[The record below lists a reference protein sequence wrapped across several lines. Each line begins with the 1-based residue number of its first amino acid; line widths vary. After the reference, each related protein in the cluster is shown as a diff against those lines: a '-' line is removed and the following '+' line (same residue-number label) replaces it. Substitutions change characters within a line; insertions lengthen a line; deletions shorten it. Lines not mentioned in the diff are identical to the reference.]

1 MEKTGLLLDPYFSAT
16 KAKWIMD
23 NIAGV
28 REKVKNKKILL
39 GTMDS
44 WLIWKMTG
52 GKINATDYTNA
63 SRTLLFNINTL
74 EWDEELLG
82 LFGISR
88 DIIPQIKSSDDIF
101 GQTYKGLFSGRAIPI
116 SGVIGDS
123 QGALFGQNCFE
134 PGMLKATYGTGSS
147 VMMYTGDK
155 LIKSKKGVASVLAW
169 GIGGK
174 VDYALEGI
182 VICTGDTLNW
192 FKDNLGLIE
201 DFDGINDS
209 AENLE
214 HNEGVYLV
222 PAFVGLGVPY
232 WDMKAKAAIIGL
244 SRKSNKDH
252 FIRAALEAAAYQ
264 IKDAVDL
271 MGSESKIKPLELY
284 ADGGLTRSRFMM
296 QFQADMLGIPVIKTE
311 ILDLSLMGSAYLA
324 GLAAGIWKDTGDIK
338 KLRRSSQVFDPGM
351 KNDIRDKYYQGWQEA
366 VKKTLTTGIE
376 DS

>member
-1 MEKTGLLLDPYFSAT
+1 M
-16 KAKWIMD
+16 
-23 NIAGV
+23 
-28 REKVKNKKILL
+28 
-39 GTMDS
+39 
-44 WLIWKMTG
+44 
-52 GKINATDYTNA
+52 
-63 SRTLLFNINTL
+63 
-74 EWDEELLG
+74 
-82 LFGISR
+82 
-88 DIIPQIKSSDDIF
+88 
-101 GQTYKGLFSGRAIPI
+101 
-116 SGVIGDS
+116 
-123 QGALFGQNCFE
+123 
-134 PGMLKATYGTGSS
+134 
-147 VMMYTGDK
+147 
-155 LIKSKKGVASVLAW
+155 
-169 GIGGK
+169 
-174 VDYALEGI
+174 
-182 VICTGDTLNW
+182 
-192 FKDNLGLIE
+192 
-201 DFDGINDS
+201 
-209 AENLE
+209 
-214 HNEGVYLV
+214 
-222 PAFVGLGVPY
+222 GLGVPY
-232 WDMKAKAAIIGL
+232 WDMEAKAAIIGL